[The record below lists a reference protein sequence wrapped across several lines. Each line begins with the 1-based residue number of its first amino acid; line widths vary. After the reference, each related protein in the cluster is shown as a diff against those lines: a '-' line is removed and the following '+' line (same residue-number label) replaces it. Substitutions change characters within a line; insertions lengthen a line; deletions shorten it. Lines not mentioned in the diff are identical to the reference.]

1 MAVVALVGAGMGGAW
16 AQNAPPRA
24 EPSRAVAAIAVH
36 SPATA
41 AGLDRIERYLLTESA
56 LRGRLASLLTLVA
69 AREMNLAYEW
79 SVRED
84 AARRS
89 GLEAVVIDAI
99 RSNGPVDGLSRVDAL
114 LIDFGRQLFRNRHVQ
129 SATFAALVDRVGR
142 QGAFDAIML
151 LTYPAMAGVL
161 ERAVEQQPLPGWS
174 ASRLRRLP
182 GVGTP
187 TGRPGEFVAL
197 PERPP
202 LPSDVHGDSYYRFPL
217 LARRALDARSQDI
230 FDRIVGPDRDT
241 TPRGPVGM
249 TFLSV
254 ELVEPVQETNTAL
267 RTNGVLGTRLAE
279 IVIAATGR
287 EMNSQY
293 QWTVHGA
300 AAAAA
305 GAGQDVLETIRRDGP
320 VTALGERDAVA
331 IEFIRQV
338 FREERVSPETFARA
352 VQLFG
357 VRGAIEMAALSG
369 DYLMM
374 TTVYNALGLRLRPDQ
389 GATLPHR
396 VAAPVGAEWR

>member
-1 MAVVALVGAGMGGAW
+1 
-16 AQNAPPRA
+16 
-24 EPSRAVAAIAVH
+24 
-36 SPATA
+36 
-41 AGLDRIERYLLTESA
+41 
-56 LRGRLASLLTLVA
+56 
-69 AREMNLAYEW
+69 
-79 SVRED
+79 
-84 AARRS
+84 
-89 GLEAVVIDAI
+89 
-99 RSNGPVDGLSRVDAL
+99 
-114 LIDFGRQLFRNRHVQ
+114 
-129 SATFAALVDRVGR
+129 
-142 QGAFDAIML
+142 
-151 LTYPAMAGVL
+151 
-161 ERAVEQQPLPGWS
+161 
-174 ASRLRRLP
+174 
-182 GVGTP
+182 
-187 TGRPGEFVAL
+187 
-197 PERPP
+197 
-202 LPSDVHGDSYYRFPL
+202 
-217 LARRALDARSQDI
+217 
-230 FDRIVGPDRDT
+230 
-241 TPRGPVGM
+241 M

-254 ELVEPVQETNTAL
+254 ELVEPVQEINTAL

-331 IEFIRQV
+331 IEFIRQM